1 MYNTISNKELIGI
14 IGEQIILSECNYNSI
29 SVDNSDLNLSASLDL
44 SNLEFNFNMWIG
56 SNEEETELT
65 EIQKDTIYNLLLN
78 ADSQESEYSYEEQEH
93 KLTLIYS

>member
-1 MYNTISNKELIGI
+1 
-14 IGEQIILSECNYNSI
+14 
-29 SVDNSDLNLSASLDL
+29 
-44 SNLEFNFNMWIG
+44 MWIG

-78 ADSQESEYSYEEQEH
+78 ADSQESEFSYEEQEH